1 MFRIVCEVEVV
12 FVITQENLLINH
24 KKSKMI
30 IIIIIIINM
39 GKRKI
44 VV

>member
-30 IIIIIIINM
+30 IIIIIINM